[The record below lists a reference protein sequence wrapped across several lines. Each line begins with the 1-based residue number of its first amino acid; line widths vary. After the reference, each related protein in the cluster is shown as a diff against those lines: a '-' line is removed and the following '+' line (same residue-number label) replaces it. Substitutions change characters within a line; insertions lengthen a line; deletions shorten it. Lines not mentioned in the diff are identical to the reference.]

1 MSEPAAPERLA
12 ASITLHRD
20 GAVAVIELSNP
31 PVNALNQA
39 TRAALLAAI
48 EAADKDPTAGA
59 IVVYGV
65 GRHFVAGSDIH
76 EFDAPPKPP
85 QLNDTL
91 LRIEDCSKP
100 VIAALHGS
108 VLGGGFELALACHYR
123 VATLETRLAFPELTL
138 GLFPGAGGTL
148 RLPRLVGPKIALE
161 LMLSGEDI
169 APPRAFALGIIDRL
183 LGNPEALPGAIAYAR
198 ELLAAGARPRRLR
211 DAPVPPAD
219 PNPDFFEQQRSMAV
233 AKHRGIVAAER
244 LVQCVEATAKSPFA
258 EAASFARTAFE
269 ECRLSS
275 GSRALRRL
283 FFAERGSSGQMSG
296 ARSVARTAVIGAG
309 TMGAGIAVSLASA
322 GLTVTLIDA
331 KPEALDAGLQRVR
344 AAIDSSV
351 KKGRLNAAEAAA
363 TIERVVG
370 ADRIE
375 ASCDADL
382 VIEAAFENLNI
393 KREIFARLSD
403 LCRPGAVLASNTSTL
418 DIDAIAAAT
427 GRGSDVL
434 GMHFFSPA
442 NVMKLVEIVRG
453 RQSSADAIAT
463 ALAVTRRMRKIG
475 IVVGNGFGFVGNRML
490 YGYGRENQLLLL
502 EGASPAQIDAV
513 LRDFGMAMGPN
524 AVGDLAGLDV
534 GYRARR
540 ERPDPPADPRYYRVA
555 DMLVEAGRLGQKSG
569 KGTYRYAAGSRSP
582 MDDPEV
588 DQLIAAEAARLGV
601 QRRTISDQEIRERCI
616 FALINEGAQILQDG
630 IAAVAADI
638 DAIWCNGYGFPR
650 FRGGPM
656 FYADTLGL
664 PSVLAAIE
672 RLAASH
678 GPQYWTAAPLLRRL
692 VVEGRIFDDWRPG
705 PVATTARRVASGE
718 Q

>member
-1 MSEPAAPERLA
+1 VSEA
-12 ASITLHRD
+12 ASRERAASGVTLYRD
-20 GAVAVIELSNP
+20 GAVAVVEIANP

-39 TRAALLAAI
+39 MRAALLASV
-48 EAADKDPTAGA
+48 EAADGDPTIGA
-59 IVVYGV
+59 VVIHGV
-65 GRHFVAGSDIH
+65 GRHFVAGADIL

-85 QLNDTL
+85 LLTDTL
-91 LRIEDCSKP
+91 LRVEDCTKP

-123 VATLETRLAFPELTL
+123 VATLDTRLAFPELTL

-161 LMLSGEDI
+161 LMLSGENI
-169 APPRAFALGIIDRL
+169 APPRAVELGIIDRL
-183 LGNPEALPGAIAYAR
+183 LGNPEALQGAIAYAR
-198 ELLAAGARPRRLR
+198 ELLTAGAGTRRLR
-211 DAPVPPAD
+211 DALVPMSD
-219 PNPDFFEQQRSMAV
+219 MSPDYFEQQRSAAV
-233 AKHRGIVAAER
+233 GKHRGILAAER
-244 LVQCVEATAKSPFA
+244 LVQCVEATTKRSFS
-258 EAASFARTAFE
+258 EASSFARAAFE
-269 ECRLSS
+269 ECRLSNS
-275 GSRALRRL
+275 SRALRRL
-283 FFAERGSSGQMSG
+283 FFAERGSSGQMSM
-296 ARSVARTAVIGAG
+296 ARPVTRAAVIGAG
-309 TMGAGIAVSLASA
+309 TMGAGIAVSLATA

-351 KKGRLNAAEAAA
+351 KKGRVSAAEAAE
-363 TIERVVG
+363 TIKRVIG
-370 ADRIE
+370 ADGID
-375 ASCDADL
+375 AGSDADL
-382 VIEAAFENLNI
+382 IIEAAFENLNI
-393 KREIFARLSD
+393 KREIFARLSN
-403 LCRPGAVLASNTSTL
+403 LCRPGAVLATNTSTL
-418 DIDAIAAAT
+418 DVDAIAAAT
-427 GRGSDVL
+427 GRAGDVL

-453 RQSSADAIAT
+453 RQSSPDAVAT

-555 DMLVEAGRLGQKSG
+555 DMLVEAGRFGQKSG
-569 KGTYRYAAGSRSP
+569 KGNYLYAGGSRSP
-582 MDDPEV
+582 VIDPEV
-588 DQLIAAEAARLGV
+588 DRLIAAEAARLGV
-601 QRRTISDQEIRERCI
+601 RRRTISDQEIRERCI

-630 IAAVAADI
+630 IAVSAADI

-664 PSVLAAIE
+664 PTVLAAIE
-672 RLAASH
+672 RLAADH
-678 GPQYWTAAPLLRRL
+678 GPQYWTAAPLLRQL
-692 VVEGRIFDDWRPG
+692 ALEGRTFDNWRPG
-705 PVATTARRVASGE
+705 TVATAARRLASGE

>member
-1 MSEPAAPERLA
+1 MSEPAAPGRLA
-12 ASITLHRD
+12 CGITHYRD

-39 TRAALLAAI
+39 TRAALLAVI
-48 EAADKDPTAGA
+48 EAADADPTVGA
-59 IVVYGV
+59 IVVHGV
-65 GRHFVAGSDIH
+65 GRHFVAGSDIR
-76 EFDAPPKPP
+76 EFDAPPNPP
-85 QLNDTL
+85 HLNEVL
-91 LRIEDCSKP
+91 LRVEDCSKP

-123 VATLETRLAFPELTL
+123 AATLDTRLAFPELTL

-161 LMLSGEDI
+161 VMLSGEDI

-183 LGNPEALPGAIAYAR
+183 LGSPEALQGTIAYAR
-198 ELLAAGARPRRLR
+198 ELLTAGARPRRLR
-211 DAPVPPAD
+211 AAPVPSAD
-219 PNPDFFEQQRSMAV
+219 MSPDYFEQQRSKAV
-233 AKHRGIVAAER
+233 ADHRGILAAER
-244 LVQCVEATAKSPFA
+244 LVQCVEATAKRPFA
-258 EAASFARTAFE
+258 EAASLARTAFE

-283 FFAERGSSGQMSG
+283 FFAERGSSGQMG
-296 ARSVARTAVIGAG
+296 AARSVARTAVIGAG

-331 KPEALDAGLQRVR
+331 KPEALAAGLQRVR
-344 AAIDSSV
+344 AAIDSAV
-351 KKGRLNAAEAAA
+351 KKGRLNAAEAVA

-382 VIEAAFENLNI
+382 IIEAAFENLNI

-427 GRGSDVL
+427 GRGGDVL

-442 NVMKLVEIVRG
+442 NIMKLVEIVRG
-453 RQSSADAIAT
+453 RQSSAEAIAT

-569 KGTYRYAAGSRSP
+569 KGTYLYAAGSRSP
-582 MDDPEV
+582 VEDPEV
-588 DQLIAAEAARLGV
+588 DRLIAAEAARLGV
-601 QRRTISDQEIRERCI
+601 GRRTISDQEIRERCI

-630 IAAVAADI
+630 IAAAAADI

-672 RLAASH
+672 RLAARH
-678 GPQYWTAAPLLRRL
+678 GPQYWTAAPLLRQL
-692 VVEGRIFDDWRPG
+692 VVEGRTFDNWRPG
-705 PVATTARRVASGE
+705 PVATAARRLASGE